1 MYYIQET
8 DKPKFLFKLFNII
21 KVKENKIILPIKDE
35 KISIKKAEKLVNKTK
50 NILDKTNCNKVVL
63 SKVIKTQEDY
73 KNYLYS
79 SDVNIIK
86 AEQLTEILLLD
97 ILNYIKNKKALKPE
111 ELSLTIFV
119 NDISMNMLENLK
131 IMVKEY
137 KRINIITNHIQK
149 FKKLEED
156 FFEEQGI
163 IITVGNNKRKSALKS
178 NIIINVDFP
187 NELINQY
194 NINDEA
200 IIINLRGNIKINK
213 KRFTGINI
221 NDYEIDFDNFEE
233 FDYEKEMLFD
243 KKDIYE
249 AEFIKNQPF
258 KYSRNDLNK
267 YKVKIIKLWKRGR
280 FRFPQKNKYLETKFD

>member
-21 KVKENKIILPIKDE
+21 KVKEDKIILPIKDE

-79 SDVNIIK
+79 SDINIVK

-97 ILNYIKNKKALKPE
+97 ILNYIKNKKTLKPE

-178 NIIINVDFP
+178 NVIINVDFP

-194 NINDEA
+194 NIYDEA

-233 FDYEKEMLFD
+233 FDYEKEKLFD

-249 AEFIKNQPF
+249 AELIKNQPF

-267 YKVKIIKLWKRGR
+267 YKVKITKLFGT
-280 FRFPQKNKYLETKFD
+280 NNEI

>member
-8 DKPKFLFKLFNII
+8 DKPKFLFKLLNII
-21 KVKENKIILPIKDE
+21 KVKEDKIILPIKDE

-131 IMVKEY
+131 IMVKE
-137 KRINIITNHIQK
+137 
-149 FKKLEED
+149 
-156 FFEEQGI
+156 
-163 IITVGNNKRKSALKS
+163 
-178 NIIINVDFP
+178 
-187 NELINQY
+187 
-194 NINDEA
+194 
-200 IIINLRGNIKINK
+200 
-213 KRFTGINI
+213 
-221 NDYEIDFDNFEE
+221 
-233 FDYEKEMLFD
+233 
-243 KKDIYE
+243 
-249 AEFIKNQPF
+249 
-258 KYSRNDLNK
+258 
-267 YKVKIIKLWKRGR
+267 
-280 FRFPQKNKYLETKFD
+280 

>member
-8 DKPKFLFKLFNII
+8 DKPKFFFKLFNII
-21 KVKENKIILPIKDE
+21 KVKEDKIILPIKDE

-79 SDVNIIK
+79 SDINIVK

-97 ILNYIKNKKALKPE
+97 ILNYIKNKKTLKPE

-178 NIIINVDFP
+178 NVIINVDFP

-194 NINDEA
+194 NIYDEA

-233 FDYEKEMLFD
+233 FDYEKEKLFD

-249 AEFIKNQPF
+249 AELIKNQPF

-267 YKVKIIKLWKRGR
+267 YKVKITKLFGT
-280 FRFPQKNKYLETKFD
+280 NNEI

>member
-8 DKPKFLFKLFNII
+8 DKPKFLFRLFNII
-21 KVKENKIILPIKDE
+21 KVKEDKIILPIKEE
-35 KISIKKAEKLVNKTK
+35 KISIKKAEKLANKTK
-50 NILDKTNCNKVVL
+50 KILDKTICNKVIL
-63 SKVIKTQEDY
+63 SKVIKKQEDY

-79 SDVNIIK
+79 SDINIVK

-97 ILNYIKNKKALKPE
+97 ILNYIKNKKSLKPE

-131 IMVKEY
+131 IIVKEY

-156 FFEEQGI
+156 FFDEQGI

-194 NINDEA
+194 NIYDEA
-200 IIINLRGNIKINK
+200 IIINLKGNIKINK

-258 KYSRNDLNK
+258 KYSRNDIAK
-267 YKVKIIKLWKRGR
+267 YKVKVTKLFGT
-280 FRFPQKNKYLETKFD
+280 NNEI

>member
-21 KVKENKIILPIKDE
+21 KVKEDKIILPIKDE

-50 NILDKTNCNKVVL
+50 KILDKTNCNKVVL

-79 SDVNIIK
+79 SDINIIE

-97 ILNYIKNKKALKPE
+97 ILNYIKNKKTLKPE

-131 IMVKEY
+131 IMVKQY
-137 KRINIITNHIQK
+137 KRTNIITNHIQK

-156 FFEEQGI
+156 FFDEQGI

-178 NIIINVDFP
+178 NVIINVDFP

-221 NDYEIDFDNFEE
+221 NDYKIDFDNFEE

-249 AEFIKNQPF
+249 AELIKNQPF

-267 YKVKIIKLWKRGR
+267 YKVKITKLFGT
-280 FRFPQKNKYLETKFD
+280 NNEI